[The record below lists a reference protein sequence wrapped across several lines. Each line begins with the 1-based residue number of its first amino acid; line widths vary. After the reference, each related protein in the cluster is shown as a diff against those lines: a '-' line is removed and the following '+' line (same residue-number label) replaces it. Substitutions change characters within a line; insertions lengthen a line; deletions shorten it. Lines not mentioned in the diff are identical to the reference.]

1 MSPTGRRIPVKDRP
15 SSPAR
20 PRALAGVACADDQ
33 IALTCSGTMV
43 AAGTKETAPTQS
55 LIIDLD
61 RGIVTMGSI
70 GELSIT
76 KLTEN
81 SVSFQGKSEDGQTL
95 WRGDVDRF
103 SGLTVVS
110 VWRNK
115 EVLVNYNLTCRRPE
129 PLF

>member
-1 MSPTGRRIPVKDRP
+1 
-15 SSPAR
+15 
-20 PRALAGVACADDQ
+20 
-33 IALTCSGTMV
+33 MV

-55 LIIDLD
+55 LVIDLD
-61 RGIVTMGSI
+61 RGIVTIGSM
-70 GELSIT
+70 GELPIT

-81 SVSFQGKSEDGQTL
+81 SVSFQGTSEDGQTV
-95 WRGDVDRF
+95 RGDVDRF